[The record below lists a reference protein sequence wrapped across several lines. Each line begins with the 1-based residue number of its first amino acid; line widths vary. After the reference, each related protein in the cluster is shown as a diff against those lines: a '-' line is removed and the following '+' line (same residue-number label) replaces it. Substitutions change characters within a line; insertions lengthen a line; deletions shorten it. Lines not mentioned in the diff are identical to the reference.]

1 MSIKTW
7 KEEFY
12 STPAADNAT
21 TPLKAAKHSLKK
33 WKGFAKENLA
43 KHDLTWKD
51 YTFHGEDGRETMLLH
66 GEECALCHF
75 GESEQTEQKWQH
87 DIEELYDGICDYCPL
102 YQATG
107 QSCESV
113 GSTWRRFLDGH
124 EPDEMIANL
133 EKAIK
138 HARTMKT
145 LTARS
150 RKL

>member
-12 STPAADNAT
+12 STPAADNAS

-33 WKGFAKENLA
+33 WKGFTKENLA
-43 KHDLTWKD
+43 KHALRRKFYAL
-51 YTFHGEDGRETMLLH
+51 YTKNGCKTMMLGGED
-66 GEECALCHF
+66 CALCHL
-75 GESEQTEQKWQH
+75 GSSEQTEQKWQH
-87 DIEELYDGICDYCPL
+87 DIEEIYDGICDYCPL

-113 GSTWRRFLDGH
+113 GSSYRRFLDGH

-133 EKAIK
+133 EKAVK
-138 HARTMKT
+138 HARTMK
-145 LTARS
+145 
-150 RKL
+150 RK